1 MAKSESR
8 LLSGRIKTK
17 PVSKLDSRRSA
28 FISLDNAEPNLGA
41 PDSDRYVLASLTD
54 GTRLFLKFNAG
65 FVVSADSISAD
76 ASTFTIDPTG
86 LANAAGTTLADVL
99 DNLDSAISNITAAIT
114 TDANFEGDGL
124 AGSPLKLD
132 SDLRIFGITGDS
144 ATFSNITRT
153 NTTVT
158 AGTYGSTTQIPVIT
172 VDASG
177 FVDSIGVSGITVSTT
192 LNTAAETGTGS
203 VNLADSSLEL
213 AAGEGINTTASGR
226 TITIAGELAT
236 ITNKGI
242 ASFDSDDFSV
252 TSGFVEIK
260 TGGVSNDQL
269 AGGITTDK
277 LEDATITLGQTTITL
292 GDSSSNLTIDS
303 ADISKLDVTSSA
315 TLAQATVSDLT
326 NDKIVIAGVDGR
338 LETDGNLSYD
348 GSTLTVN
355 NSTASTNTTTGAL
368 VVTGGVGIGG
378 ALNVGGNMEIL
389 GDFTVQGTTTT
400 VNASTLSIRDPLIH
414 LADSNESSD
423 EVDIGFV
430 GHYFDAA
437 LNGRQHT
444 GFFRDA
450 TDDKYYLFAQY
461 QDSALDS
468 SPRSNIIDRSD
479 PSFVLADFNAATI
492 FADTFSGTVSADSIS
507 ATGDITA
514 PRFIGDLEGAVE
526 FKAQNASGSTLN
538 KGEVVYINGISGNTP
553 TVDRADADNA
563 AAMPAFGVVKENANN
578 NAEVIVYTFG
588 TLGNLNIPSGTYSV
602 GDTLYV
608 STTPGAFTNVKP
620 TGESSLIQNIGQVS
634 RVHSSAGSIKIVGA
648 GRTAATPNL
657 NENRIFIG
665 NASNQAVTI
674 SLDSAVDS
682 DHVQSKINQE
692 FIDTFDTHDSAAVI
706 GQINDTV
713 TLNYINAFTGGDF
726 DSDLIPPLAAVDIT
740 SGIFDSARI
749 PQLSTD
755 DVNEGSNLYYTTTRV
770 DSAIDD
776 KVTLGYINSLLDS
789 SFDSD
794 LIPPLS
800 ASDIT
805 SGVFDSDRIPA
816 LTADNISG
824 VLDSSVIPALAAA
837 DITSG
842 IFDSAR
848 IPQLTTDDVNEASN
862 LYYTTARVDSA
873 IDVRVDSDFIQ
884 PLARAAIV
892 EGTGIT
898 YDSANGIVSTNDAE
912 IDHDALSN
920 FVANEHIDHSTVN
933 IASGDGLAG
942 GGDITATRTLAVGAG
957 VGIRVNPDDI
967 DIDSS
972 ELAAYYS
979 KAINHDNT
987 FGFVANEHI
996 NHANVNINA
1005 GKGLTGGG
1013 DITTSRTI
1021 DIDSAN
1027 VRGMFSGGTGI
1038 TYNNGT
1044 GEFTTTDGEIVHDNL
1059 SGFVANEHIDH
1070 STVTITAG
1078 DGLTGGGNITS
1089 SRTLNV
1095 VGGDGITANSN
1106 EIEVTVDGS
1115 TIELSAVDGSGAVR
1129 VKDGGITNAKLEFD
1143 SSTIGTTSIVLGGS
1157 TTTLAGLTQVNI
1169 GNVQVAGNTISTTG
1183 GSYMYIDPHPTDSA
1197 GTLVILGNL
1206 QVDGETTTIQ
1216 SSTVTISD
1224 KNIVLADSAT
1234 TNAQANGAGIT
1245 VNGSNA
1251 TITYDGVS
1259 DKWDF
1264 NKGIEALSGSFAG
1277 DVTLTS
1283 TDDGSSAS
1291 PEIVLYRNS
1300 ASPADGDYLGQIQFK
1315 GRNDGNADEIYA
1327 KVTGKISDASNG
1339 TEDGL
1344 IETAIKGD
1352 GSFVIVSRQRSNELQ
1367 LLNGVGLN
1375 VDGNIVVNGT
1385 VDGRDVAADG
1395 VTLDS
1400 ATALNTPHAIVLRD
1414 GSGNFSAGTIT
1425 VAGLT
1430 PSTDSALASKFYV
1443 DNSVSASTL
1452 QAVTNRGNSTTNTIT
1467 VAGITTNG
1475 DITFSDSDDLIMPDH
1490 SKIKLG
1496 DASDLEIYHA
1506 FDNSYIDE
1514 VGAGQLY
1521 IRSSAITLRNASNND
1536 FITAS
1541 LAGVNLYHNED
1552 QKFATSSTGVN
1563 VTGELVSDSATI
1575 NGPLT
1580 VSGNLT
1586 FVDSDD
1592 LIMPDNSQII
1602 LGAQATAQDLTIKHT
1617 ASGYSNISDGLN
1629 SNGFLIR
1636 SNNLE
1641 LTNLGNNKY
1650 LKAVN
1655 GGAVQLYYSSNEKL
1669 ATTATGIDVTGEAL
1683 VSTLTPS
1690 VDSALTSKSYVDAQ
1704 IAALTLHDSA
1714 LVEGQI
1720 DSAEAAYT
1728 LDFVTTKGNT
1738 TTNDIT
1744 IGKLTADSAYFS
1756 GNVGIGETSPQATL
1770 DVAGDVFIDDSLSA
1784 NRITRRTATTSAGTY
1799 GTSTKIPVITVD
1811 ASGFVDSIGLVG
1823 AQASLGDTVDS
1834 INFNPLTG
1842 DFRLVTD
1849 VATFVEPIIPRVFAN
1864 NIDIDSKVNIGG
1876 DSDRTTSISQTA
1888 IATFSATTYSGAKVV
1903 VTAKDGNNRYISEL
1917 LITHDGS
1924 TAVATEYGQV
1934 ATGSTL
1940 ATYDVDINGGDVRLL
1955 ATPASTNPTIFK
1967 VMKMLL
1973 TD

>member
-17 PVSKLDSRRSA
+17 PISKLDSRRSA

-65 FVVSADSISAD
+65 FVVSADSVSAD

-99 DNLDSAISNITAAIT
+99 DNLDSAISNITSAIT

-177 FVDSIGVSGITVSTT
+177 FVDSVGVSGITVSTT

-236 ITNKGI
+236 ITNKGV

-355 NSTASTNTTTGAL
+355 NSTASTDTTTGAL

-437 LNGRQHT
+437 LGGRQHT
-444 GFFRDA
+444 GLFRDA
-450 TDDKYYLFAQY
+450 TDDKYYIFAQY

-468 SPRSNIIDRSD
+468 SPRSNIIDRTD
-479 PSFVLADFNAATI
+479 PSFILADFNAATI

-514 PRFIGDLEGAVE
+514 PRFIGDLEGAIE
-526 FKAQNASGSTLN
+526 FRAKNASGSTLN

-692 FIDTFDTHDSAAVI
+692 FIDTFDTHDSAAVV

-755 DVNEGSNLYYTTTRV
+755 DVNEGSNLYYTTARV

-972 ELAAYYS
+972 ELATYYS

-987 FGFVANEHI
+987 SGFVANEHI

-1038 TYNNGT
+1038 TYDSGT

-1059 SGFVANEHIDH
+1059 SGFVGNEHIDH

-1089 SRTLNV
+1089 SITLNV

-1157 TTTLAGLTQVNI
+1157 TTTLAGLTQIDVD
-1169 GNVQVAGNTISTTG
+1169 NVRILDNTVGTSSGDLILDPAPLNDST
-1183 GSYMYIDPHPTDSA
+1183 
-1197 GTLVILGNL
+1197 GTVVILGDL
-1206 QVDGETTTIQ
+1206 QVNGTTTTIN
-1216 SSTVTISD
+1216 SVDLTIRD
-1224 KNIVLADSAT
+1224 KNIIIADSAT
-1234 TNAQANGAGIT
+1234 SSSQADGAGIT
-1245 VNGSNA
+1245 VGSYSDNPK
-1251 TITYDGVS
+1251 ITYRTIG
-1259 DKWDF
+1259 DKWEFSKNIDVT
-1264 NKGIEALSGSFAG
+1264 GEAL
-1277 DVTLTS
+1277 VLT
-1283 TDDGSSAS
+1283 
-1291 PEIVLYRNS
+1291 
-1300 ASPADGDYLGQIQFK
+1300 
-1315 GRNDGNADEIYA
+1315 
-1327 KVTGKISDASNG
+1327 
-1339 TEDGL
+1339 
-1344 IETAIKGD
+1344 
-1352 GSFVIVSRQRSNELQ
+1352 
-1367 LLNGVGLN
+1367 
-1375 VDGNIVVNGT
+1375 
-1385 VDGRDVAADG
+1385 
-1395 VTLDS
+1395 
-1400 ATALNTPHAIVLRD
+1400 
-1414 GSGNFSAGTIT
+1414 
-1425 VAGLT
+1425 LT

-1521 IRSSAITLRNASNND
+1521 IRSSAITLSNASNND

-1541 LAGVNLYHNED
+1541 LAGVNLYHNAD

-1602 LGAQATAQDLTIKHT
+1602 LGAQQDLTIRHT
-1617 ASGYSNISDGLN
+1617 ASGYSLISDGVN
-1629 SNGFLIR
+1629 SSGFLIR
-1636 SNNLE
+1636 SDNLE
-1641 LTNLGNNKY
+1641 LTNLSNNKY

-1669 ATTATGIDVTGEAL
+1669 ATTATGIDITGEAL

-1714 LVEGQI
+1714 LVEQQI

-1744 IGKLTADSAYFS
+1744 IGKLTADSATISENLIVGTDTLFVNTAAVGMGTTSPDAGTRLHIVDS
-1756 GNVGIGETSPQATL
+1756 GVSTKFKIENTNSVTPKATAFFLKNTVREYRLTNKSSGQFEFKDHTAGLGRIVIDSNGIGIDNSSPTAAL
-1770 DVAGDVFIDDSLSA
+1770 DVAGDVFISDSLSA
-1784 NRITRRTATTSAGTY
+1784 NRITRRTASTSPGTY

-1849 VATFVEPIIPRVFAN
+1849 VATFVEPIIPRVFGN

-1888 IATFSATTYSGAKVV
+1888 IATFSATTYSGAKIV

>member
-99 DNLDSAISNITAAIT
+99 DNLDSAISNITSAIT

-236 ITNKGI
+236 ITNKGV

-755 DVNEGSNLYYTTTRV
+755 DVNEGSNLYYTTARV

-972 ELAAYYS
+972 ELATYYS

-987 FGFVANEHI
+987 SGFVANEHI

-1038 TYNNGT
+1038 TYDSGT

-1157 TTTLAGLTQVNI
+1157 TTTLAGLTQIDVD
-1169 GNVQVAGNTISTTG
+1169 NVRILDNTVGTSSGDLILDPAPLNDST
-1183 GSYMYIDPHPTDSA
+1183 
-1197 GTLVILGNL
+1197 GTVVILGDL
-1206 QVDGETTTIQ
+1206 QVNGTTTTIN
-1216 SSTVTISD
+1216 SVDLTIRD
-1224 KNIVLADSAT
+1224 KNIIIADSAT
-1234 TNAQANGAGIT
+1234 SSSQADGAGIT
-1245 VNGSNA
+1245 VGSYSDNPK
-1251 TITYDGVS
+1251 ITYRTTG
-1259 DKWDF
+1259 DKWEFSKSIDVT
-1264 NKGIEALSGSFAG
+1264 GEAL
-1277 DVTLTS
+1277 VLT
-1283 TDDGSSAS
+1283 
-1291 PEIVLYRNS
+1291 
-1300 ASPADGDYLGQIQFK
+1300 
-1315 GRNDGNADEIYA
+1315 
-1327 KVTGKISDASNG
+1327 
-1339 TEDGL
+1339 
-1344 IETAIKGD
+1344 
-1352 GSFVIVSRQRSNELQ
+1352 
-1367 LLNGVGLN
+1367 
-1375 VDGNIVVNGT
+1375 
-1385 VDGRDVAADG
+1385 
-1395 VTLDS
+1395 
-1400 ATALNTPHAIVLRD
+1400 
-1414 GSGNFSAGTIT
+1414 
-1425 VAGLT
+1425 LT

-1541 LAGVNLYHNED
+1541 LAGVNLYHNAD

-1602 LGAQATAQDLTIKHT
+1602 LGAQQDLTIKHT
-1617 ASGYSNISDGLN
+1617 ASGYSNISDGVN
-1629 SNGFLIR
+1629 SSGFLIR
-1636 SNNLE
+1636 SDNLE
-1641 LTNLGNNKY
+1641 LTNLSNNKY

>member
-65 FVVSADSISAD
+65 FVVSADSVSAD

-99 DNLDSAISNITAAIT
+99 DNLDSAISNITSAIT

-144 ATFSNITRT
+144 ATFTNITSSGTVDFSGATVSDGGTVTTVDIDGGTINNVTIDSSDITVGIGKTLDVSAGTLTLASDQISGDKVEGGTIDTITVNNLTSGNVNVDGGFIDGTAIGHYNADSATFTNLART
-153 NTTVT
+153 SPAGVT

-172 VDASG
+172 VDSSG
-177 FVDSIGVSGITVSTT
+177 FIDSVGVSGITVSTT
-192 LNTAAETGTGS
+192 LNTAADGPTTGS

-213 AAGEGINTTASGR
+213 AGGEGITTAASGR

-236 ITNKGI
+236 VTNKGV

-277 LEDATITLGQTTITL
+277 LQDATITLGDTTITL

-303 ADISKLDVTSSA
+303 ADITKLDVSGTA
-315 TLAQATVSDLT
+315 TLASASVTDLTDNRIVIAGASGELEDDANLTFNGTELNVGASNFTVQQSTGNTQIVGTLDVDGQTTLASANVEDLT
-326 NDKIVIAGVDGR
+326 NDRLVVAG
-338 LETDGNLSYD
+338 TDGELEDDANLTYD

-355 NSTASTNTTTGAL
+355 NSTASTDTTTGAL

-423 EVDIGFV
+423 EVDIGFI
-430 GHYFDAA
+430 GHYYDAA
-437 LNGRQHT
+437 LGGRQHT
-444 GFFRDA
+444 GIFRDA
-450 TDDKYYLFAQY
+450 TDDKYYVFAQY

-507 ATGDITA
+507 ATGNITA

-526 FKAQNASGSTLN
+526 FIAKNASGSTLN
-538 KGEVVYINGISGNTP
+538 KGEVVYINGISGNIP

-692 FIDTFDTHDSAAVI
+692 FIDTFDTHDSAAVV

-749 PQLSTD
+749 PSLAAADITSGIFDSARIPQLSTD
-755 DVNEGSNLYYTTTRV
+755 GVNEGSNLYYTTSRV

-776 KVTLGYINSLLDS
+776 KVTLGYINSLIDSSFDSDLIPPLSTVDITSGIFDSARIPPLAADDITSGVLDSARIPQLSTDDVNEGSNLYYTTARVDSAIDDKVTLGYINSLIDS

-920 FVANEHIDHSTVN
+920 FVANEHIDHSTVD
-933 IASGDGLAG
+933 IDAGDGLAG
-942 GGDITATRTLAVGAG
+942 GGDITASRTLAVGAG

-972 ELAAYYS
+972 ELATYYS

-987 FGFVANEHI
+987 SGFVANEHI

-1027 VRGMFSGGTGI
+1027 VRSMFSGG
-1038 TYNNGT
+1038 
-1044 GEFTTTDGEIVHDNL
+1044 
-1059 SGFVANEHIDH
+1059 
-1070 STVTITAG
+1070 
-1078 DGLTGGGNITS
+1078 DGLTYDSGTGAFT
-1089 SRTLNV
+1089 V

-1157 TTTLAGLTQVNI
+1157 TTTLAGLTQIDVD
-1169 GNVQVAGNTISTTG
+1169 NVRILDNTVGTSSGDLILDPAPLNDST
-1183 GSYMYIDPHPTDSA
+1183 
-1197 GTLVILGNL
+1197 GTVVILGDL
-1206 QVDGETTTIQ
+1206 QVNGTTTTIN
-1216 SSTVTISD
+1216 SVDLTIRD
-1224 KNIVLADSAT
+1224 KNIIIADSAT
-1234 TNAQANGAGIT
+1234 SSSQADGAGIT
-1245 VNGSNA
+1245 VGSYSDNPK
-1251 TITYDGVS
+1251 ITYRTAG
-1259 DKWDF
+1259 DKWEFSKTIDVT
-1264 NKGIEALSGSFAG
+1264 GEAL
-1277 DVTLTS
+1277 VS
-1283 TDDGSSAS
+1283 T
-1291 PEIVLYRNS
+1291 
-1300 ASPADGDYLGQIQFK
+1300 
-1315 GRNDGNADEIYA
+1315 
-1327 KVTGKISDASNG
+1327 
-1339 TEDGL
+1339 
-1344 IETAIKGD
+1344 
-1352 GSFVIVSRQRSNELQ
+1352 
-1367 LLNGVGLN
+1367 
-1375 VDGNIVVNGT
+1375 
-1385 VDGRDVAADG
+1385 
-1395 VTLDS
+1395 
-1400 ATALNTPHAIVLRD
+1400 
-1414 GSGNFSAGTIT
+1414 
-1425 VAGLT
+1425 LT

-1452 QAVTNRGNSTTNTIT
+1452 QVVTDRGNSTTNTIT

-1475 DITFSDSDDLIMPDH
+1475 DITFSDSDDLIMPDR

-1496 DASDLEIYHA
+1496 GDEGLEIYHDSAA
-1506 FDNSYIDE
+1506 F
-1514 VGAGQLY
+1514 
-1521 IRSSAITLRNASNND
+1521 ASN
-1536 FITAS
+1536 FISQKNIRMGTAGS
-1541 LAGVNLYHNED
+1541 FQVFNAANNQQSMYVNPGGSTILR
-1552 QKFATSSTGVN
+1552 FANSDRLTTSSSSV
-1563 VTGELVSDSATI
+1563 DI
-1575 NGPLT
+1575 NG
-1580 VSGNLT
+1580 NL
-1586 FVDSDD
+1586 
-1592 LIMPDNSQII
+1592 
-1602 LGAQATAQDLTIKHT
+1602 K
-1617 ASGYSNISDGLN
+1617 ISD
-1629 SNGFLIR
+1629 
-1636 SNNLE
+1636 
-1641 LTNLGNNKY
+1641 
-1650 LKAVN
+1650 
-1655 GGAVQLYYSSNEKL
+1655 
-1669 ATTATGIDVTGEAL
+1669 EAI

-1690 VDSALTSKSYVDAQ
+1690 IDSALTSKSYVDAQ

-1714 LVEGQI
+1714 LVEQQI

-1728 LDFVTTKGNT
+1728 LDLLRLK
-1738 TTNDIT
+1738 
-1744 IGKLTADSAYFS
+1744 
-1756 GNVGIGETSPQATL
+1756 
-1770 DVAGDVFIDDSLSA
+1770 
-1784 NRITRRTATTSAGTY
+1784 
-1799 GTSTKIPVITVD
+1799 VI
-1811 ASGFVDSIGLVG
+1811 
-1823 AQASLGDTVDS
+1823 
-1834 INFNPLTG
+1834 
-1842 DFRLVTD
+1842 RLL
-1849 VATFVEPIIPRVFAN
+1849 I
-1864 NIDIDSKVNIGG
+1864 
-1876 DSDRTTSISQTA
+1876 ISQLAQLLQT
-1888 IATFSATTYSGAKVV
+1888 
-1903 VTAKDGNNRYISEL
+1903 EL
-1917 LITHDGS
+1917 C
-1924 TAVATEYGQV
+1924 
-1934 ATGSTL
+1934 
-1940 ATYDVDINGGDVRLL
+1940 
-1955 ATPASTNPTIFK
+1955 K
-1967 VMKMLL
+1967 LL
-1973 TD
+1973 TLHLEV